1 MEQIYPMNEFSTGH
15 IFDRDRTTII
25 MIQLGGLPIYDL
37 SYIYCLRPLNSV
49 LFSSLSLFQRTLG
62 PESRDHEDDVDRSVD
77 DELGWVKP
85 GLSRRPLQGSSR
97 CYRSTGGGRDAWT
110 YVQRS
115 SDLPRTR
122 KSPRERP
129 CIIPFFPIADS
140 SSSIVFSSPFFLLSL
155 SLSFSL
161 EIWNREFFLVEF
173 LESFE
178 NGYPRSLPPS
188 DLILEI

>member
-140 SSSIVFSSPFFLLSL
+140 SSSIVLSLWASPFFLLSL
-155 SLSFSL
+155 SLSLFV
-161 EIWNREFFLVEF
+161 FLF
-173 LESFE
+173 GNLES
-178 NGYPRSLPPS
+178 
-188 DLILEI
+188 

>member
-1 MEQIYPMNEFSTGH
+1 MNFP
-15 IFDRDRTTII
+15 RDTYFRSRSNNNNNDTA
-25 MIQLGGLPIYDL
+25 GWFADL